1 MGRSPYPGLRRAGS
15 VRWGELLTISPGVT
29 MGEVRLDGTWLRA
42 VLDAVP
48 PGRDDPPGDTDVLE
62 LLRSV
67 TRLVECDLT
76 FWHWFT
82 LRPAY
87 QTYAYVE
94 DPSAVAHVPDP
105 EPWLAHLAEHPV
117 MCGKHRAVVSI
128 SDVLTE
134 RQFHRTWLFNE
145 VFRVDGLRHEIGVAL
160 PCGSDERSVVVL
172 SRLRSDFSERDHAVL
187 ELLRPHLAA
196 ALRGWRRPT
205 PVLTP
210 RQAEVMAL
218 VAEGLSDGQ
227 IARRLGLSE
236 STVGKH
242 LEHVYARTGAR
253 SRVQALRR
261 WALDPE

>member
-1 MGRSPYPGLRRAGS
+1 
-15 VRWGELLTISPGVT
+15 
-29 MGEVRLDGTWLRA
+29 MGEVRLDGTGLRA
-42 VLDAVP
+42 LLDAVP
-48 PGRDDPPGDTDVLE
+48 PAREDPPDESDVLE

-87 QTYAYVE
+87 HTYAYVE
-94 DPSAVAHVPDP
+94 DPSAVAYVPDP
-105 EPWLAHLAEHPV
+105 EPWLTHLPEHPV
-117 MCGKHRAVVSI
+117 MCGEHGAVVSI
-128 SDVLTE
+128 SDVLTQQ
-134 RQFHRTWLFNE
+134 QFHRTWLFNE

-160 PCGSDERSVVVL
+160 PCGRDERSVVVL

-196 ALRGWRRPT
+196 TLRGWRRPA

-210 RQAEVMAL
+210 RQAEVMAM

-242 LEHVYARTGAR
+242 LEHVYARTGAH
-253 SRVQALRR
+253 SRIQAVRL
-261 WALDPE
+261 WAPAPD

>member
-1 MGRSPYPGLRRAGS
+1 
-15 VRWGELLTISPGVT
+15 
-29 MGEVRLDGTWLRA
+29 MGEIRLDGTGLRA
-42 VLDAVP
+42 LLDAVLP
-48 PGRDDPPGDTDVLE
+48 VREDPPDETAALR
-62 LLRSV
+62 LLRSM
-67 TRLVECDLT
+67 TRLVGCDLT

-82 LRPAY
+82 LRPTF

-94 DPSAVAHVPDP
+94 DPAAVAYVPDP
-105 EPWLAHLAEHPV
+105 EPWLAHLSEHPV
-117 MCGKHRAVVSI
+117 MCGKHGAVVSI

-160 PCGSDERSVVVL
+160 PCGPDERSVVVL
-172 SRLRSDFSERDHAVL
+172 SRLRRDFSDRDRAVL
-187 ELLRPHLAA
+187 ELLRPHIAA
-196 ALRGWRRPT
+196 ALRRWVRPA

-210 RQAEVMAL
+210 RQAEVVAL

-242 LEHVYARTGAR
+242 LEHVYARTGAH
-253 SRVQALRR
+253 SRVQALRLCAPHDR
-261 WALDPE
+261 RPE

>member
-1 MGRSPYPGLRRAGS
+1 
-15 VRWGELLTISPGVT
+15 
-29 MGEVRLDGTWLRA
+29 MGEVRLDGRGLRA
-42 VLDAVP
+42 LLDAVP
-48 PGRDDPPGDTDVLE
+48 PAREDPAGESGVLKM
-62 LLRSV
+62 LRAA
-67 TRLVECDLT
+67 TRLVACDLT

-87 QTYAYVE
+87 QTHAYVE
-94 DPSAVAHVPDP
+94 DPAAAAYVPDP
-105 EPWLAHLAEHPV
+105 EPWLAHLDEHPV
-117 MCGKHRAVVSI
+117 MCGKHGAVVSI

-160 PCGSDERSVVVL
+160 PCGPDERSVVVF
-172 SRLRSDFSERDHAVL
+172 SRMSGDFSERDHAVL

-196 ALRGWRRPT
+196 ALRGWRRPA
-205 PVLTP
+205 PLLTP
-210 RQAEVMAL
+210 RQADVMAL

-242 LEHVYARTGAR
+242 LERVYARTGSH
-253 SRVQALRR
+253 SRVQAVRR
-261 WALDPE
+261 CALAPDDTFTTLLGSSGGSSAW

>member
-1 MGRSPYPGLRRAGS
+1 
-15 VRWGELLTISPGVT
+15 
-29 MGEVRLDGTWLRA
+29 MGEVRLDGRSLRA
-42 VLDAVP
+42 LLDAVP
-48 PGRDDPPGDTDVLE
+48 PAREDPLGEADVLE
-62 LLRSV
+62 LLRSM

-76 FWHWFT
+76 FWHSFA

-94 DPSAVAHVPDP
+94 DPSAVAHVPDL
-105 EPWLAHLAEHPV
+105 EPWLAHLPEHPV
-117 MCGKHRAVVSI
+117 MCGGYGGVVSI

-160 PCGSDERSVVVL
+160 PCGPDERSVVVL

-196 ALRGWRRPT
+196 ALRGWPRPT
-205 PVLTP
+205 PVLTR

-242 LEHVYARTGAR
+242 LEHIYARTGTH
-253 SRVQALRR
+253 SRVQAVRLWAPWPGRR
-261 WALDPE
+261 

>member
-1 MGRSPYPGLRRAGS
+1 
-15 VRWGELLTISPGVT
+15 
-29 MGEVRLDGTWLRA
+29 MGEVRLDGTGLRA
-42 VLDAVP
+42 LLDAVP
-48 PGRDDPPGDTDVLE
+48 PAREDPPDESAVLG

-67 TRLVECDLT
+67 TRLVGCDVT

-82 LRPAY
+82 LRPVY

-94 DPSAVAHVPDP
+94 DPSAVAYVPDP

-117 MCGKHRAVVSI
+117 MCGEHGAVVSI

-134 RQFHRTWLFNE
+134 RQFRRTWLFNE

-160 PCGSDERSVVVL
+160 PCGPDERSVVVL
-172 SRLRSDFSERDHAVL
+172 SRLRRDFSVRDHVVL

-196 ALRGWRRPT
+196 TLRGWRRPAS
-205 PVLTP
+205 VLTP
-210 RQAEVMAL
+210 RQAEVMAM

-242 LEHVYARTGAR
+242 LEHVYARTGAH
-253 SRVQALRR
+253 SRIQAVRL
-261 WALDPE
+261 WAPAPD